1 MVFFFYQNGTFKAEI
16 VPVVVK
22 DKKKE
27 IIVDEDEEY
36 KNVKFD
42 KITSLKPAFQ
52 ADGMLAVRVF
62 RLFIIFFAE
71 IRSV

>member
-1 MVFFFYQNGTFKAEI
+1 MST
-16 VPVVVK
+16 
-22 DKKKE
+22 E

-42 KITSLKPAFQ
+42 KISPSFQ